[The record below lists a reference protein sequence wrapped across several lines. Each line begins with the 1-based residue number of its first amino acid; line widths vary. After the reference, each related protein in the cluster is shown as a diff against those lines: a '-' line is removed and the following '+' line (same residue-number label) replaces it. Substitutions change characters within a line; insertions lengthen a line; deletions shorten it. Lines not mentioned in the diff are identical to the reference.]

1 MWTSNEWFGS
11 ERKKLEEGLDP
22 VNKEDE
28 DIDNDGDVDSSDSY
42 LHNRRKVISKAVKE
56 DADLEEAK
64 KPKPGHNAI
73 VMAKNLEIIKKTI
86 KKEEVEQIDEG
97 NVEDHHYTLV
107 NKNVKRRVGHG
118 TVFKRKEAAGLYHQM
133 QTKYAKNPS
142 AWQSDIEVM
151 TVGDAKKMGVPAH
164 NFHNLAVSES
174 VELDEISN
182 ELKAKYLD
190 KAVQKQYDT
199 WREPWDPKKDPKWA
213 TPGGKPKK
221 GYYDQPHKVK
231 ARDKHD
237 RRRGIIDKT
246 SEKLTGRP
254 HYSKMSTVTEPHV
267 DGNADSWWR
276 GKKYSTESVELDE
289 ASIITHPNDDKY
301 HIEKTKEKKTTTKHP
316 EGKHIYTLHY
326 DGDKVGTIEPYSA
339 YNEKRKPGA
348 RVVTSRTDATKYAI
362 YFDKDKGPSKSSDMS
377 TSARFGHKTPAGA
390 LSTAASY
397 HDMWKKNL
405 SEGNAE
411 NKLKKNVYT
420 AKLGNKA
427 DVSRLNYGDKDLK
440 PLSTRD
446 IGSRT
451 RLKNSVSKML
461 RAGRAELKHGADAG
475 YLQTMNDF
483 GKHIREE
490 TELDEAMKLDKVNL
504 VHHDGNADSAKFA
517 REYVKA
523 HKGAYSSNGSSSEDE
538 AANEKFHDDYDYKHT
553 RDGFAGG
560 GTTVYKHKKT
570 GMKFEV
576 DRSPNGKTFYGTDH
590 VIKKLHE
597 SAGQID
603 EISKNTRSSYAK
615 KSSAELD
622 KDLETGELP
631 TRKVV
636 NRYVGLYKA
645 RAKGTDESV
654 TESAID
660 DWKLKQIHKEFNG
673 YKGMSTADILAVH
686 KNQRKISGNY
696 TAADA
701 GGKLGMV
708 SSILRSKHGDK
719 HVDAYFALKKAD
731 VNKLNEEVDVNESI
745 TDKDTVLVHTHKMGT
760 DTGRYGTFNVDKV
773 SNNIL
778 HAYDHNTGKMMK
790 FNLKANRGIGE
801 HDNLYI
807 KRVIK

>member
-73 VMAKNLEIIKKTI
+73 VMAKNLEIIKKII

-182 ELKAKYLD
+182 DLLKSYKKNAIDRNKSDKGDYKAAIEYTMNKYGHNHPADAHELRQNMSKRNKYIALASKKISD
-190 KAVQKQYDT
+190 K
-199 WREPWDPKKDPKWA
+199 
-213 TPGGKPKK
+213 
-221 GYYDQPHKVK
+221 
-231 ARDKHD
+231 
-237 RRRGIIDKT
+237 
-246 SEKLTGRP
+246 S
-254 HYSKMSTVTEPHV
+254 
-267 DGNADSWWR
+267 
-276 GKKYSTESVELDE
+276 ESVELDE
-289 ASIITHPNDDKY
+289 ASVITHPTDDKY

-397 HDMWKKNL
+397 HDIWKKNL

-475 YLQTMNDF
+475 YIQTMNDF
-483 GKHIREE
+483 GKTIREE

-603 EISKNTRSSYAK
+603 EISKKLAKSY
-615 KSSAELD
+615 LD
-622 KDLETGELP
+622 KSAAEREENP
-631 TRKVV
+631 KYS
-636 NRYVGLYKA
+636 NREKFRGRMIGGA
-645 RAKGTDESV
+645 RAD
-654 TESAID
+654 A
-660 DWKLKQIHKEFNG
+660 KLKGRVEEPYKFGQAHK
-673 YKGMSTADILAVH
+673 
-686 KNQRKISGNY
+686 RKMRVKI
-696 TAADA
+696 AAT
-701 GGKLGMV
+701 
-708 SSILRSKHGDK
+708 
-719 HVDAYFALKKAD
+719 
-731 VNKLNEEVDVNESI
+731 EEVDVNESI

-760 DTGRYGTFNVDKV
+760 DTGRYGIFNVDKV